1 MGGEGPLWS
10 INKNPTRGTL
20 LEETTEAKSPLK
32 GHEIYWQIVSITQ
45 GGHNV
50 GQNLINEI
58 DIMVQCISGHLA
70 PPRTRTQ
77 VHFSPEQNLNTIRH
91 ASYQDIDPLSKKE
104 CIKHHQLFIIIHNI
118 ITFNTHM
125 SVFSFLS
132 LTSGTFCVLLFIC
145 NYTIWLQNLITC
157 KKKKKHEWT

>member
-10 INKNPTRGTL
+10 INKNPTRSTL

-58 DIMVQCISGHLA
+58 DIMVQCISGHLTS
-70 PPRTRTQ
+70 PRTRTQ
-77 VHFSPEQNLNTIRH
+77 VHFSPEHNQVPLLTRILTRCQKKKKVLNI
-91 ASYQDIDPLSKKE
+91 INFLSS
-104 CIKHHQLFIIIHNI
+104 IHNI

-132 LTSGTFCVLLFIC
+132 LTKHSCWKIYIC
-145 NYTIWLQNLITC
+145 
-157 KKKKKHEWT
+157 

>member
-10 INKNPTRGTL
+10 INKNPTRSTL
-20 LEETTEAKSPLK
+20 LEETTEVKSPLK

-70 PPRTRTQ
+70 SPRTRTQ
-77 VHFSPEQNLNTIRH
+77 VHFSPEHNQVPLLTRILTRCQKKKVLNI
-91 ASYQDIDPLSKKE
+91 INFLSS
-104 CIKHHQLFIIIHNI
+104 IHNI

-145 NYTIWLQNLITC
+145 KYTIWLQNLITC
-157 KKKKKHEWT
+157 HSCWKIYIC

>member
-70 PPRTRTQ
+70 SPRSEPNYISTAAEKST
-77 VHFSPEQNLNTIRH
+77 SAN
-91 ASYQDIDPLSKKE
+91 
-104 CIKHHQLFIIIHNI
+104 NI
-118 ITFNTHM
+118 
-125 SVFSFLS
+125 
-132 LTSGTFCVLLFIC
+132 LL
-145 NYTIWLQNLITC
+145 
-157 KKKKKHEWT
+157 K

>member
-70 PPRTRTQ
+70 SPRTRTQ
-77 VHFSPEQNLNTIRH
+77 VHFSPEHNQVPLLTRILTRCQKKKKVLNI
-91 ASYQDIDPLSKKE
+91 INFLSS
-104 CIKHHQLFIIIHNI
+104 IHNI

-145 NYTIWLQNLITC
+145 KYTIWLQNLITC
-157 KKKKKHEWT
+157 KKKTWVNLII